1 MKIVK
6 KDNSKLIENMI
17 SEFKQERKNS
27 LKGNNLTLNEP
38 KFDENY
44 LKENFDGKYTNDNN
58 NVVVQCKG
66 RRELRQLIERCKQNN
81 IKYKFDKLIN
91 ENYKYNFKFTLND
104 NQPKNEELV
113 INESIFDKGKKVDTI
128 KEDYYDS
135 DLRFTREGEQDNN
148 YIIIEGTRDGYG
160 IDQVENN
167 TITVGELINYLSEFD
182 EDTKVIIGNDWQRG
196 YYYTYGYIN
205 EDTIKSVEIVDSKE
219 ESLKESQSQEIR
231 QAYDKL
237 SKINNVDF
245 NDLVYGKGNFMDTFY
260 PYSPENKYVYF
271 PDFDGDVI
279 YNKKHFDELKDWAKK
294 EKGLDIKGIGE
305 DNSFETNVL
314 KWDENLEQSNDKEQL
329 QEELKILGSLDEYTP
344 SDNASDLWNKIV
356 DQQLIRQLNRLLE
369 DLYPDGVSL
378 KQLDDLLSLHK
389 DFIEEALGMRDEIGF
404 EQQEDTL
411 GAPEEPVVEPQE
423 NVENQEV
430 KNQEVAEVELDNNE
444 PKPTNPNAQ
453 KYMSN
458 STGYGGDDYEE
469 DDSESFLM

>member
-27 LKGNNLTLNEP
+27 MKNGGLTLNEP

-44 LKENFDGKYTNDNN
+44 LKENFEGKYTNEDNK
-58 NVVVQCKG
+58 VVVQCKG

-113 INESIFDKGKKVDTI
+113 INENIFKV
-128 KEDYYDS
+128 KEQPQLKEGYYDNE
-135 DLRFTREGEQDNN
+135 LTFTREGEQDDH

-160 IDQVENN
+160 IDQVERNS
-167 TITVGELINYLSEFD
+167 ITVGQLIDLLSYYD
-182 EDTKVIIGNDWQRG
+182 ENTKVVIGNDWQRG
-196 YYYTYGYIN
+196 YYYTYGAIN
-205 EDTIKSVEIVDSKE
+205 EDTIKSVEIVNE
-219 ESLKESQSQEIR
+219 EVETNESLKESQAQEIR
-231 QAYDKL
+231 QTYDKL
-237 SKINNVDF
+237 SKINNIDF

-279 YNKKHFDELKDWAKK
+279 YSKKHFDELKDWAKK

-314 KWDENLEQSNDKEQL
+314 KWDENLKQEEPKEQL

-369 DLYPDGVSL
+369 DLYPDGVSI

-404 EQQEDTL
+404 EEPTQEQ
-411 GAPEEPVVEPQE
+411 EVQEIEPQE
-423 NVENQEV
+423 NVEQEV
-430 KNQEVAEVELDNNE
+430 ENQEVAKVELDNKE
-444 PKPTNPNAQ
+444 PNPTNPNAQ